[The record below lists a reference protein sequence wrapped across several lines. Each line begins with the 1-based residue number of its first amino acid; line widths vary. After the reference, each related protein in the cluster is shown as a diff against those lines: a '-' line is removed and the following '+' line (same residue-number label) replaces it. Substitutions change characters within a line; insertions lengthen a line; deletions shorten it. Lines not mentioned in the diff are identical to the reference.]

1 MRGEIGLFP
10 ITYTVKR
17 PPPSAVLENKI
28 ETLETA
34 ISKMKTEPIQKK
46 SSISSISSKNMQSI
60 MTQSLKDTELN
71 ETLVKE
77 WTSEQVA
84 IWLMS
89 VGFDKELADNFKG
102 LFDYNDNPN
111 HITNLLVIRSRNK
124 R

>member
-1 MRGEIGLFP
+1 
-10 ITYTVKR
+10 
-17 PPPSAVLENKI
+17 
-28 ETLETA
+28 
-34 ISKMKTEPIQKK
+34 
-46 SSISSISSKNMQSI
+46 MQSI